1 MLKVKI
7 VASLIFLFVLSST
20 TLGQNTNLTDTSQ
33 FFLGHHSDDAESVAL
48 SAMGNRMATGAW
60 DNSIQI
66 YNVDTSA
73 HWQQQLDYHK
83 SAVSSLSFD
92 RKGNLLASGGQDY
105 KVVLWQYSD
114 SLKRFELERELPNV
128 HTAAVTK
135 VIVGPYA
142 KMIYS
147 AGADGRIMMY
157 SVTKKTKRV
166 IDHKSPINDLA
177 ISTNRMSMY
186 CADETPVLKHYDLS
200 GQVIR
205 EFEGHEDVIN
215 SVAFSLNS
223 KYILTGSSDKTAI
236 VWDVAKGKKVHTL
249 EGHDWK
255 VTSVAISEDC
265 MYAVTG
271 SNDGYIKIWNIE
283 TGELV
288 RSINGEGNNVRSVS
302 ITSNRT
308 LLGVAMHQPQ
318 EEGEVHG
325 GFLYR
330 TGVPFPKPRPKK
342 KRVKKVEPIKETP
355 KITSKENP
363 KSNGTRTNSAVKIKP
378 NAEKSVN
385 KKVIRKTDE
394 IEITE
399 EDDE

>member
-1 MLKVKI
+1 MVKMKN
-7 VASLIFLFVLSST
+7 VAILILLFSASISSF
-20 TLGQNTNLTDTSQ
+20 GQGANTADTSE
-33 FFLGHHSDDAESVAL
+33 FYLGHHTDDPESVAI

-105 KVVLWQYSD
+105 KVVLWKYND
-114 SLKRFELERELPNV
+114 SLKQFELDRELPNI

-142 KMIYS
+142 KMVYS

-157 SVTKKTKRV
+157 SVTKKTKRI

-186 CADETPVLKHYDLS
+186 CADESPVLKHYDLT

-205 EFEGHEDVIN
+205 ELEGHEDVIN

-236 VWDVAKGKKVHTL
+236 VWDVAKGKIVHTL
-249 EGHDWK
+249 KGHDWK

-265 MYAVTG
+265 KYAITG

-288 RSINGEGNNVRSVS
+288 RSINGHGNNVRSVS
-302 ITSNRT
+302 ITANRT
-308 LLGVAMHQPQ
+308 LLGVAMHLPQ
-318 EEGEVHG
+318 EAGEVHG
-325 GFLYR
+325 GYLYR
-330 TGVPFPKPRPKK
+330 TGVPFPKPQK
-342 KRVKKVEPIKETP
+342 KRKVKKVPPKVETP
-355 KITSKENP
+355 TAGTIKNTS
-363 KSNGTRTNSAVKIKP
+363 SNGTRVNSTVKNKP